1 MTEKGQTL
9 NANGCTSPLIILRM
23 STIISPRARFLK
35 VPKTLGPEK
44 PFVKLRPAHFVK
56 LVFSYDVWGM
66 KIKTAKFRALRRL
79 YFEDTKRSMS
89 PELHPKSFRTFEKRA
104 PGLEKCRRTFQ
115 PRSQHPL
122 CRL

>member
-44 PFVKLRPAHFVK
+44 PFVKLSPAHFVK
-56 LVFSYDVWGM
+56 LVFSYVVKGI
-66 KIKTAKFRALRRL
+66 KIKKTAKFHVTEHVRVDH
-79 YFEDTKRSMS
+79 EDTKRIMP
-89 PELHPKSFRTFEKRA
+89 PEKFRDFRETVPRA
-104 PGLEKCRRTFQ
+104 GKKNVVHLMKKAVFQ
-115 PRSQHPL
+115 VA
-122 CRL
+122 